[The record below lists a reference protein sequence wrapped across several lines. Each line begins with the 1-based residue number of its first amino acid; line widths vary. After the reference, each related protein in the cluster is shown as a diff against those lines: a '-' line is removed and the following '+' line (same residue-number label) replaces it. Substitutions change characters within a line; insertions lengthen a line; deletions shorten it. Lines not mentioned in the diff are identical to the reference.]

1 MSLIDT
7 KLWKKFMPKMK
18 YFTDCEKAGDED
30 KASTSAT
37 PQATAAIA
45 ARMVLEVDASGHLL
59 QMLFSR

>member
-7 KLWKKFMPKMK
+7 KFWKKFIPKMK
-18 YFTDCEKAGDED
+18 YFTDCVNDGDED
-30 KASTSAT
+30 KASTNAT

-45 ARMVLEVDASGHLL
+45 ARMVFDVDASGHLL